1 MIILNN
7 LKKEVFDLLPLVRF
21 VHDLEELLH
30 LLLAKADLAFG
41 WIISV
46 DEPQKRARVL
56 VVSVYL
62 LKLSNLIQMN
72 ISGRAK
78 KPRLGNIRLID
89 FTFLITVYLNN
100 LINQTYIL
108 VSSLFHSSCD
118 LLRQAAHI
126 LPK

>member
-72 ISGRAK
+72 ISRRAK
-78 KPRLGNIRLID
+78 IRLID
-89 FTFLITVYLNN
+89 FTFLISVYSYN

-108 VSSLFHSSCD
+108 VSSLFHS
-118 LLRQAAHI
+118 
-126 LPK
+126 

>member
-78 KPRLGNIRLID
+78 KPRLGKICLID
-89 FTFLITVYLNN
+89 FTFLISVY
-100 LINQTYIL
+100 
-108 VSSLFHSSCD
+108 
-118 LLRQAAHI
+118 
-126 LPK
+126 